1 MQYCFD
7 IDGTICT
14 NRDTMRKEKN
24 DPSIEYTDMEPFM
37 DRIEQINQL
46 YDQGHTI
53 TMWTGRGCRTH
64 NGNPE
69 YWKPATAKQLE
80 EWGVKHHN
88 LIVGQKPWFDT
99 YICDKSHNSE
109 VWFNIHK
116 TINTVE

>member
-1 MQYCFD
+1 MHYCFD

-14 NRDTMRKEKN
+14 NRDIMRKERN
-24 DPSIEYTDMEPFM
+24 DPSIDYPDAEPFM

-53 TMWTGRGCRTH
+53 TMWTGRGCSTH
-64 NGNPE
+64 ADNPE
-69 YWKPATAKQLE
+69 YWWSTTVKQLE

-88 LIVGQKPWFDT
+88 LIVGQKPKFDA

-109 VWFNIHK
+109 VWFDIHK
-116 TINTVE
+116 NIFNL